1 MRLSKSLAT
10 RFWCRAILT
19 TSCLERIQNLEWDIP
34 LIPWRGEIA
43 VLFVRKRKFG
53 AHSSPSFMSL
63 SHSELYL
70 ILGIRAH
77 LVLCADIWGY
87 V

>member
-10 RFWCRAILT
+10 RFWCWAILT
-19 TSCLERIQNLEWDIP
+19 TSCLGQNQNLECDFP

-43 VLFVRKRKFG
+43 VLFVGKRKFG
-53 AHSSPSFMSL
+53 AHPSPSFMSL

-70 ILGIRAH
+70 ILGIQAH
-77 LVLCADIWGY
+77 LVLCADICGY